1 MSTWLCTV
9 IGWNQDMAN
18 PEEIKSAFAKSEK
31 IGVIGS
37 PSSSSDLTLDIL
49 GTAVEKQLVGNL
61 SIFNFRQENNEQYAL
76 GQITEITMSNPMTQD
91 STVKSIIRH
100 KSDGRV
106 DPLTERQDT
115 HVAKMMLSSVFSVNS
130 TQVEQSML
138 GTVPATGTLIKLLD
152 NDMLNSLLADYQRE
166 LFYLGKIYGA
176 DVLMPMWFKHFGSE
190 EGGINEA
197 YHMGIFGKTGSGKSF
212 LAKMMITAYAR
223 HSSMS
228 VFVFDPQGE
237 FSQEFAENSTLGNIL
252 RHEFNKDVRI
262 ISVQD
267 IVLNFNQALF
277 KDILDSTRFF
287 KELQIWSDDHKS
299 RTVDEINRVLNPQR
313 AGQGRLDPII
323 PPWEWHSEA
332 AFNMVWDGFEQ
343 ILKRVAGTPVARERM
358 VSAWRNANRTSMQSI
373 WTSVCNLFRYT
384 WQDRQ
389 RIRME
394 EVFTGMRNQGAF
406 LVLNLA
412 AENIDDLFWD
422 ETTKLLVT
430 EQIIHKIADQAES
443 VFNQVN
449 DGGQH
454 QSMNTLVVL
463 DEAHRMAPREKS
475 DTGNES
481 LDNTLNGMKDFLV
494 DAVRTTRKFGL
505 GWLFVSQTLS
515 SLDKRIIDQLRIFM
529 LGFGLAWGLER
540 LALRDLIGGND
551 EALRLY
557 QQFKDPQ
564 STLGVNREYS
574 FMTVGPISPLS
585 FSGTPLF
592 FKSLD
597 YPDEFVE
604 INKLINNEN

>member
-1 MSTWLCTV
+1 
-9 IGWNQDMAN
+9 
-18 PEEIKSAFAKSEK
+18 
-31 IGVIGS
+31 
-37 PSSSSDLTLDIL
+37 
-49 GTAVEKQLVGNL
+49 
-61 SIFNFRQENNEQYAL
+61 
-76 GQITEITMSNPMTQD
+76 
-91 STVKSIIRH
+91 
-100 KSDGRV
+100 
-106 DPLTERQDT
+106 
-115 HVAKMMLSSVFSVNS
+115 
-130 TQVEQSML
+130 
-138 GTVPATGTLIKLLD
+138 
-152 NDMLNSLLADYQRE
+152 
-166 LFYLGKIYGA
+166 
-176 DVLMPMWFKHFGSE
+176 
-190 EGGINEA
+190 
-197 YHMGIFGKTGSGKSF
+197 
-212 LAKMMITAYAR
+212 
-223 HSSMS
+223 
-228 VFVFDPQGE
+228 
-237 FSQEFAENSTLGNIL
+237 L

-267 IVLNFNQALF
+267 MVLNFNQALF
-277 KDILDSTRFF
+277 RNILDSTRFF

-299 RTVDEINRVLNPQR
+299 RTVDEINRMLNPRR
-313 AGQGRLDPII
+313 AGQGRLDPIF
-323 PPWEWHSEA
+323 PPWEWHLET
-332 AFNMVWDGFEQ
+332 AFDMVWDGFDQ
-343 ILKRVAGTPVARERM
+343 ILGRVAGTPAVRERM
-358 VSAWRNANRTSMQSI
+358 VNAWRNADRTEMQSI

-384 WQDRQ
+384 WQGRQ
-389 RIRME
+389 RIRID
-394 EVFTGMRNQGAF
+394 EVFTEMRNQGAF

-412 AENIDDLFWD
+412 GENIEGLFWD
-422 ETTKLLVT
+422 DTTKLLVID
-430 EQIIHKIADQAES
+430 QIIQRIAAEAES

-449 DGGQH
+449 DEGQH

-540 LALRDLIGGND
+540 IALRDLIGGNE

-574 FMTVGPISPLS
+574 FMAYGPTSPLS

-597 YPDEFVE
+597 YPEEFCE
-604 INKLINNEN
+604 TNKLINNEH